1 MPTAQLRHPY
11 TLAELIAAAEYR
23 NSPDTRGS
31 FEYADLF
38 AAPNAPIAA
47 DTVCLPDEPLDEGT
61 FDEDD
66 NPEGYSDFVFDNNLE
81 LLYYG
86 QQFADAHPAPEKR
99 RDNRR
104 HPPQP
109 RPLPETRHLSGF
121 LGRLKTKPD
130 AAQPQP

>member
-11 TLAELIAAAEYR
+11 TLAELVAAAAAEYR
-23 NSPDTRGS
+23 NSPDTHGS

-38 AAPNAPIAA
+38 AAPGAPVAA
-47 DTVCLPDEPLDEGT
+47 DTVCLPDESLDDGT

-86 QQFADAHPAPEKR
+86 RQFADAVANTLHRK
-99 RDNRR
+99 
-104 HPPQP
+104 
-109 RPLPETRHLSGF
+109 SGATTEDI
-121 LGRLKTKPD
+121 LRNLDHYLKHDTYLD
-130 AAQPQP
+130 F